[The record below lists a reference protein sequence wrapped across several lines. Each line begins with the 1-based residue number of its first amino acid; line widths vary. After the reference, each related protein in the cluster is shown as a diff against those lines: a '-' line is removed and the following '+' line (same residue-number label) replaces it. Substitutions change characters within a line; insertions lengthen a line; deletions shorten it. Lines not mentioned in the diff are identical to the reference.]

1 MPPGQAGGGC
11 AISVSAFNSGRKKQ
25 LGRILGVRSFLN
37 QGYQRP
43 RKRVGLVVRPSWLIR
58 LELILSDRELIT
70 GRILDR
76 KLTDRK
82 RLKGNQ
88 FLNCIV
94 KHGKPFSP
102 IAADRR
108 DTSPAIRLPSHGRH
122 SLTAPRR
129 LAPLTNPP
137 TCEPLLSEELGRRDV
152 DGSPRT
158 AKRGAKKVLLR
169 MPQAPPPVAENMSST
184 SLATSDK
191 PIAGIARRSRSWSV
205 LTRRCCIRM
214 AL

>member
-25 LGRILGVRSFLN
+25 PGRILGVRPFLN

-43 RKRVGLVVRPSWLIR
+43 RKRVGLVLRASWLIR
-58 LELILSDRELIT
+58 LELILGDRELIT
-70 GRILDR
+70 GRILD

-108 DTSPAIRLPSHGRH
+108 DASPAIRLPSHGGH
-122 SLTAPRR
+122 SLTTPR
-129 LAPLTNPP
+129 
-137 TCEPLLSEELGRRDV
+137 
-152 DGSPRT
+152 
-158 AKRGAKKVLLR
+158 
-169 MPQAPPPVAENMSST
+169 
-184 SLATSDK
+184 
-191 PIAGIARRSRSWSV
+191 
-205 LTRRCCIRM
+205 
-214 AL
+214 